1 MSRRVIPHTSEEC
14 FPSREPVKTYLTIQN
29 RMGTLRHGKM
39 WAIGLDRKYTYV
51 VCCRTWCVLLTFLHR
66 ASLCAIKAL
75 WTAIVLPPPPYLS
88 FHSSLLLC
96 FFVYPCCLAL
106 SLSTHSHFPFCPAM
120 VATTRPKNK
129 LAHPAAPVM
138 TEAAKQKAGIKTK
151 RRPKK
156 ATKDETIQELR
167 ARIAALENPDEEMF
181 SKEPLVCTTIKPSM
195 HAGL

>member
-1 MSRRVIPHTSEEC
+1 MRPGIRNFT
-14 FPSREPVKTYLTIQN
+14 
-29 RMGTLRHGKM
+29 GTLRHGET
-39 WAIGLDRKYTYV
+39 WATGLDWKYTYV
-51 VCCRTWCVLLTFLHR
+51 IYRQTWCVSLTFIHQ

-75 WTAIVLPPPPYLS
+75 PSLTTLPPPPYLS

-96 FFVYPCCLAL
+96 FFIYQCHSAL
-106 SLSTHSHFPFCPAM
+106 SLSAHSRPHSPFHPAM

-138 TEAAKQKAGIKTK
+138 TEAAKQKAGIKTN

-167 ARIAALENPDEEMF
+167 ARIATLENPDEGTF
-181 SKEPLVCTTIKPSM
+181 SKDPLVRTLPPDTY
-195 HAGL
+195 ARL